1 MKASLTKTKTKMD
14 YQKFYKTTTKQ
25 ELFDMVLELAGI
37 ADISGDTDRMIET
50 TRDLIRDKI
59 DSEDFFGIVNAE

>member
-1 MKASLTKTKTKMD
+1 MD

>member
-1 MKASLTKTKTKMD
+1 MD

-25 ELFDMVLELAGI
+25 ELFDMVLELAVI

-50 TRDLIRDKI
+50 TRDLIRGKI